1 MSHPAR
7 RRPVATKSRAN
18 YNSHVA
24 GQLYLSL
31 WFPNFRFASLPA
43 ATLSVLQQ
51 FPFSPAR
58 PGIRAAIAY
67 PLNWGEPHV
76 YQRIWEADEISV
88 ESPEALQGQLE
99 RAISEATEM
108 LHEDY
113 AYEFEVNWD
122 LWMPK
127 FGGTHEGANNSGTS
141 TEMDDGEVEDS
152 DEPDDQSTWVRKPSL
167 VRVTALGPD
176 FEDAAFEQMGQIRLD
191 LGHDSLFLQ
200 PEIPLGPADLQHIQ
214 QNIAMLV
221 DLTARI
227 EKNCGV
233 SSRLLWS
240 DDDSNLAQ
248 KLLERLQKLN

>member
-1 MSHPAR
+1 
-7 RRPVATKSRAN
+7 
-18 YNSHVA
+18 VA

-58 PGIRAAIAY
+58 PGIRAAVAY

-113 AYEFEVNWD
+113 AYEFEVFWD

-127 FGGTHEGANNSGTS
+127 FS
-141 TEMDDGEVEDS
+141 DDAKAVDDADGDTDDS
-152 DEPDDQSTWVRKPSL
+152 DAEGESSWVRKPSL
-167 VRVTALGPD
+167 VRITALGPD
-176 FEDAAFEQMGQIRLD
+176 FEDAAFEQMGQVRLD

-200 PEIPLGPADLQHIQ
+200 PEIPLGPTDLEHIQ
-214 QNIAMLV
+214 RNITMLV

-227 EKNCGV
+227 EKNCGI

>member
-1 MSHPAR
+1 M
-7 RRPVATKSRAN
+7 
-18 YNSHVA
+18 A

-58 PGIRAAIAY
+58 PGIRAAVAY
-67 PLNWGEPHV
+67 PLNWNEPHV

-127 FGGTHEGANNSGTS
+127 FGGEHEGANHSGA
-141 TEMDDGEVEDS
+141 S
-152 DEPDDQSTWVRKPSL
+152 DEETDESEVDETDEADDKSAWIRRPSL

-200 PEIPLGPADLQHIQ
+200 PEIPLGPNDLHHIKK
-214 QNIAMLV
+214 NIAMLV

-227 EKNCGV
+227 EKHCGI

>member
-1 MSHPAR
+1 M
-7 RRPVATKSRAN
+7 
-18 YNSHVA
+18 A

-127 FGGTHEGANNSGTS
+127 FGGEHEGAN
-141 TEMDDGEVEDS
+141 EPVDEADVEEDEAADDK
-152 DEPDDQSTWVRKPSL
+152 STWVRKPSL

-200 PEIPLGPADLQHIQ
+200 PEIPLSPSDLQHIQ
-214 QNIAMLV
+214 QNIALLV
-221 DLTARI
+221 ELTARI
-227 EKNCGV
+227 EKNCGI

>member
-1 MSHPAR
+1 M
-7 RRPVATKSRAN
+7 
-18 YNSHVA
+18 A

-43 ATLSVLQQ
+43 TTLSVLQQ

-88 ESPEALQGQLE
+88 ESPQALQGQLE

-127 FGGTHEGANNSGTS
+127 FGGAHEGANDE
-141 TEMDDGEVEDS
+141 TEEADVEETDS
-152 DEPDDQSTWVRKPSL
+152 DEDKSTWVRKPSL

-176 FEDAAFEQMGQIRLD
+176 FEDAAFEQMGQVRLD

-200 PEIPLGPADLQHIQ
+200 PEIPLGPTDLEHIQ
-214 QNIAMLV
+214 RNITMLV

-227 EKNCGV
+227 EKNCGI